1 MKTIPLAAVVAVV
14 LLTVAGCAETAQ
26 TSAAPFSAGMP
37 SGVQVANNGPGFSPF
52 PALRSPV
59 EGPVYP
65 SWSNPTGQVI
75 RGPHGQISLFAPC
88 GCGGG
93 R

>member
-1 MKTIPLAAVVAVV
+1 MKKIQLAAAVAVV
-14 LLTVAGCAETAQ
+14 LLSVAGCAGTAQ
-26 TSAAPFSAGMP
+26 TGDAPFSAGLP
-37 SGVQVANNGPGFSPF
+37 SGVRVANNGPGFSAF
-52 PALRSPV
+52 PALRSPI

-65 SWSNPTGQVI
+65 SWSNPTGQVV